1 MSDSIID
8 VESILR
14 CWWNQGKRPTFLSK
28 TGLNPVLP
36 RDFFKR
42 SKKKVGMT
50 HEWHIIKSATV
61 LVDDCL
67 RLYQAD
73 VSAKVDV
80 ETLLLKC
87 WKLDEYDTDDVDEL
101 VVNSSTVASCC
112 PLTIFN
118 LGKMRVFPRRW
129 RRELELENA
138 DVKLISTC
146 CCCCCWLALVGL
158 RRNMSGGGPAGERA
172 KWRDRWTRPD
182 GVSTISVESAGLWG
196 FNGNANCDGRLVF
209 SILIGSV
216 DPSGNRCIR
225 NGGSIK
231 FVFIPRRSSSFL
243 FLALKKSP
251 VTYNQWCIGPT
262 GRKKKNP
269 RWIDGPLFMSTRP
282 VKKKVD
288 LGFSSGVQVSPG
300 LERWTIWM
308 LCCAASVSILVDSS
322 F

>member
-1 MSDSIID
+1 MWKASFAADAIKENVPHSFQKLDWIQFYH
-8 VESILR
+8 V
-14 CWWNQGKRPTFLSK
+14 TFL
-28 TGLNPVLP
+28 
-36 RDFFKR
+36 KR
-42 SKKKVGMT
+42 SKKSMT

-61 LVDDCL
+61 FVDDCL

-87 WKLDEYDTDDVDEL
+87 WKLDEYDTDDVVDEL

-129 RRELELENA
+129 RKELELENA
-138 DVKLISTC
+138 DVKLIST

-182 GVSTISVESAGLWG
+182 GVSTISVVDESDAAGLWG
-196 FNGNANCDGRLVF
+196 FNGNANCEGRLVF

-231 FVFIPRRSSSFL
+231 FVFIPRRRSSSSL
-243 FLALKKSP
+243 LSISSSVKVACHVQS
-251 VTYNQWCIGPT
+251 VMHRADWAEE
-262 GRKKKNP
+262 KNP

-282 VKKKVD
+282 VRRRKKK
-288 LGFSSGVQVSPG
+288 
-300 LERWTIWM
+300 
-308 LCCAASVSILVDSS
+308 
-322 F
+322 